1 MMDIKMKIN
10 TVLYLIII
18 ALMLVLIGEIKRHN
32 DRAQELQGD
41 IKDVLTMTTAM
52 FTQGRVGME
61 VK

>member
-1 MMDIKMKIN
+1 MKFN
-10 TVLYLIII
+10 TLLYLIII
-18 ALMLVLIGEIKRHN
+18 ALMLVLIGEMKRMN
-32 DRAQELQGD
+32 SKAIELQGD